1 MPDYIKLLNISA
13 ENIKKTDDTALVHF
27 SVPRSL
33 PWFEG
38 HFPDQPVLPAV
49 ITAEISDAL
58 IETVFAV
65 SPQLVSNAKF
75 KGPIFPDMA
84 LTVSLFKQ
92 SDDSIIAIWRKSD
105 EVDREQYLADMRFRI

>member
-13 ENIKKTDDTALVHF
+13 ENIKKTEDSALVHF

-33 PWFEG
+33 PWFDG
-38 HFPDQPVLPAV
+38 HFPSQPVLPAV

-58 IETVFAV
+58 IEKVYGI

-75 KGPIFPDMA
+75 KGPIFPDTD
-84 LTVSLFKQ
+84 LIVILSKH
-92 SDDSIIAIWRKSD
+92 SDDSVSTIWRKSD
-105 EVDREQYLADMRFRI
+105 EIDTEQFLADMRFRI